1 MPQSLTQAT
10 VNKLIGG
17 MVTEAGEL
25 TFPEGATVN
34 ELNCV
39 LNRDGSRQRRR
50 GLTPLEN
57 SSALGYTYSG
67 DSRVF
72 NYFVWKSAGG
82 TFGLN
87 ILVLQIGNLLKFY
100 DLSAQPLSS
109 GLLLTKDMSSH
120 LTGSNTMAGV
130 CSFTTIFGGLIVASG
145 TTNTVYLKYT
155 FSTNTLDTT
164 TLAFRIRDFEWQSSY
179 DQLDR
184 SVSTSTVS
192 GRRMYDTLNAGWYG
206 AKGGAALTTY
216 TTTVGDPALGGLG
229 GVTGA
234 LSGGSATP
242 TTPGLYYPPL
252 THPWY
257 SGKDSSGNFSKTEF
271 DGLHNPSSVTG
282 NGMFKLDFFSQ
293 DRTATSGITGLPVYV
308 EEARFKTVATFA
320 GRVFYAGLGA
330 GKNSGKILFSQ
341 LVVSASPENA
351 LTSLGQCLQAN
362 DPTSE
367 LISDIIDTDGGVI
380 EIPEAVDILKLHPY
394 NDSIFVFASNG
405 VWVVSGIDGRFSP
418 TGYTVNKISTTGIST
433 PQSFVSAEGIP
444 FWWSVSSINT
454 ISFDENS
461 GYPAVQDLS
470 IGTVQTFFNNIGEP
484 SRSLVVG
491 DYDESNKKIFW
502 WYPTP
507 DGVEHHRNSALI
519 LDIPLRAFYPW
530 YVSGTASK
538 FVLGSFFSGSSSTKT
553 LADVVTDNSGV
564 DVTVDGSDV
573 TVNTIVNGG
582 IAGTELNLV
591 YSDSGSFYFGV
602 FSDKDYVDFGT
613 QNYSS
618 FFETGYFFAGDMLV
632 KKNSPYVTVY
642 LRSTEEGYT
651 GNESVGYSPIN
662 PSGLLLK
669 AYWDFKYE
677 SGSSQQCYRIKPYII
692 VNPADLTAT
701 NQQTSVITTRL
712 KVRGKGRSMRLKFE
726 AEEGKDF
733 AFLGYSILVGINE
746 RF

>member
-1 MPQSLTQAT
+1 M
-10 VNKLIGG
+10 
-17 MVTEAGEL
+17 
-25 TFPEGATVN
+25 
-34 ELNCV
+34 
-39 LNRDGSRQRRR
+39 
-50 GLTPLEN
+50 
-57 SSALGYTYSG
+57 
-67 DSRVF
+67 
-72 NYFVWKSAGG
+72 
-82 TFGLN
+82 
-87 ILVLQIGNLLKFY
+87 
-100 DLSAQPLSS
+100 
-109 GLLLTKDMSSH
+109 
-120 LTGSNTMAGV
+120 
-130 CSFTTIFGGLIVASG
+130 
-145 TTNTVYLKYT
+145 
-155 FSTNTLDTT
+155 
-164 TLAFRIRDFEWQSSY
+164 
-179 DQLDR
+179 
-184 SVSTSTVS
+184 
-192 GRRMYDTLNAGWYG
+192 
-206 AKGGAALTTY
+206 
-216 TTTVGDPALGGLG
+216 
-229 GVTGA
+229 
-234 LSGGSATP
+234 
-242 TTPGLYYPPL
+242 
-252 THPWY
+252 
-257 SGKDSSGNFSKTEF
+257 
-271 DGLHNPSSVTG
+271 
-282 NGMFKLDFFSQ
+282 
-293 DRTATSGITGLPVYV
+293 
-308 EEARFKTVATFA
+308 
-320 GRVFYAGLGA
+320 
-330 GKNSGKILFSQ
+330 
-341 LVVSASPENA
+341 
-351 LTSLGQCLQAN
+351 
-362 DPTSE
+362 
-367 LISDIIDTDGGVI
+367 
-380 EIPEAVDILKLHPY
+380 
-394 NDSIFVFASNG
+394 
-405 VWVVSGIDGRFSP
+405 
-418 TGYTVNKISTTGIST
+418 
-433 PQSFVSAEGIP
+433 
-444 FWWSVSSINT
+444 
-454 ISFDENS
+454 
-461 GYPAVQDLS
+461 
-470 IGTVQTFFNNIGEP
+470 
-484 SRSLVVG
+484 VG